1 MKRLGS
7 RYQERAQELVSRMTL
22 EEKVSQLL
30 HNASAIDRLDIPT
43 YNWWNECLH
52 GVGRAGVASV
62 FPTAIAM
69 AATFDPE
76 LLFAVATAISDEA
89 RAKHHVNAARGN
101 HAAYFGLTFWTPNIN
116 LFRDPRWG
124 RGHETYGECPYLT
137 GQMGATFVRAIQ
149 GDDPDYLKLVAT
161 PKHFAVHSGPEGLRH
176 EFDARV
182 SEKDLWESYLPH
194 FREAIVEAGA
204 WSVMG
209 AYNRTNGEPCC
220 GSQALLVD
228 ILRERW
234 GFDGYVVSDCWAVQD
249 FHQHHKVTSSFEESA
264 ALALKNGCDLNCGC
278 SYAYLLK
285 ALEQGLVTE
294 EQIDRATTRCIEAR
308 FALGMFDPP
317 TQVRWTQISYDIV
330 DCEAHREL
338 SREAAERSVVL
349 LKNDRAVLP
358 LSSEVKTIAV
368 IGPNAHYPASLLGNY
383 NGVPS
388 KSVTPLEGIRLRAPE
403 GTRVLYQV
411 GCWHQARDFNLAIE
425 EAASFYAEAVI
436 AAERADVVIFVG
448 GLNPTIEGEQGDAG
462 NSDAGGDRSDIQLPA
477 VQRELLKRLHA
488 TGTPVV
494 LVVMSGSAV
503 SIGWERDHLP
513 AILQQFYPGQ
523 EGGTA
528 LAQVLFGDTSPGGK
542 LPVTIYSGND
552 QLPPFEDYAMEGR
565 TYRFLKSEPLYPF
578 GFGLSYA
585 EFVYSGI
592 RTVRHPV
599 TIGDPVELSV
609 LVTNCGPVAGDEV
622 VQVYAWRDEASVRVP
637 IRQLVGF
644 SRLNLDPG
652 ESRRVEF
659 VIRPRELALVA
670 DNGRSFLEA
679 GMVHFAIGGSQ
690 PDDLSRRL
698 GAPEPQFINVQLVG
712 DRVELPW

>member
-89 RAKHHVNAARGN
+89 RARHHVNAARGN